1 MNLEGDITERRSCLV
16 RQYFNEHSFVN
27 FDLLPPIVLQLF
39 QKVARI
45 VQLQFEERMAG
56 YLFCQFPG
64 GTTIKKEQIV
74 TVCNHLLC
82 D

>member
-1 MNLEGDITERRSCLV
+1 MNLEGDITEMRSCLA

-45 VQLQFEERMAG
+45 VQLQFEARMAG
-56 YLFCQFPG
+56 YLFYQFPG
-64 GTTIKKEQIV
+64 GTTIKKEQTV
-74 TVCNHLLC
+74 TGCNHLLC